1 MNAASRIML
10 QFWARLNPV
19 CLFDVEPALAFAAG
33 DSLGGK
39 TDRSPGASGTRF
51 PLPSDCVGEA
61 GSSVGD
67 WSTGGEDMD
76 YMMKTLNS
84 PGPCTPMV
92 SVISISAVRDGP
104 LTKTIVGKSL
114 NPGRRSA
121 STRV

>member
-1 MNAASRIML
+1 MM

-19 CLFDVEPALAFAAG
+19 CLIGVGPALAFAVG
-33 DSLGGK
+33 DSLDGE
-39 TDRSPGASGTRF
+39 TDSSPVAAGSKF
-51 PLPSDCVGEA
+51 PPSSDCAVEA

-67 WSTGGEDMD
+67 WLTVGEDMGQ
-76 YMMKTLNS
+76 MMKTLNS

-114 NPGRRSA
+114 SPGRRRA